1 MKIQIKR
8 EYEEQVEWLRDLP
21 CGIAIFRIEQGK
33 IYTEY
38 MNESVAEISGKTV
51 EEIMDIIGRDPL
63 KVVDKRDYDRV
74 KKEIETVVKENT
86 RLDTEFRLK
95 MEGVPEYWIRVS
107 AKKVEREPQKI
118 LFYTVLLDVTN
129 SKKEEH
135 LMKRQFEAENC
146 KLQEM
151 QCKTIAS
158 LRINYTKDTIEY
170 FHCTDHLLDCVLE
183 KKMSYS
189 QYISYVAGLIQNPN
203 ETQRYC
209 TLLDRQH
216 VLDCFANGNNEI
228 DFDYRRYDEKHAIL
242 WMNSHVKLMNRPNSS
257 DVIGFAYAKDVD
269 VEMQDYTL
277 NRILLDR
284 LRTMLFQKLFF
295 VMAAHMDTRRYD
307 IIQFSDSARWQLPLE
322 GDLDVLLHQL
332 HQIVDDEQAEEFF
345 AVLSDREQ
353 LKQKLKEQKNDE
365 WTFVCKA
372 SERLGI
378 KWMEIRVVCIENENL
393 AEDVY
398 LLTVSNMDEVKE
410 QENRLQQALRKA
422 ERAGRAK
429 QEFLSHM
436 SHEMRTPLNGIKGAL
451 DILKESEDS
460 LTQNN
465 RELLHAAI
473 LSTNHLTS
481 IINDVLD
488 MSKIS
493 EGKMQLYKSWIAM
506 DELMEQLSVIIAP
519 MATEKK
525 IKYVQDVDLQSF
537 QLIYSDMGRL
547 KQIFLNMLSNAVKF
561 TPMGG
566 MIKLT
571 ARTKILGHQKIH
583 VDFEIIDNGIGMAE
597 KFVKRAFEPFEQ
609 EARDMSQV
617 GTGLGMTITKQLVGL
632 LGGTFH
638 LQSTIG
644 IGTKV
649 KIGFDFRASK
659 YDARNLKK
667 NESKNV
673 YSGCDFSGFRC
684 LIVEDNEINLLIA
697 KRQLES
703 MHLET
708 EVACNGEEAVEMFE
722 QSKEWYYDIIFMDI
736 MMPVKDGL
744 TATMEIRSMQRPDA
758 AQIPIVAMTANAFV
772 EDVNKTLSSGMNY
785 HLAKPFDKEQ
795 IQEVLVQEFASEEE
809 T

>member
-1 MKIQIKR
+1 MKAQIKR
-8 EYEEQVEWLRDLP
+8 EYEEQVGWLRDLP
-21 CGIAIFRIEQGK
+21 CGMAIFRVEQEK
-33 IYTEY
+33 VYTEY
-38 MNESVAEISGKTV
+38 INEPVAAISGKNI
-51 EEIMDIIGRDPL
+51 EEIMDIIGEDAL
-63 KVVDKRDYDRV
+63 QVVDKRDRERFRRELED
-74 KKEIETVVKENT
+74 VVRQNT
-86 RLDTEFRLK
+86 RLDIEFRLD
-95 MEGVPEYWIRVS
+95 MDGVPERWIRLS
-107 AKKVEREPQKI
+107 AKRVDREKEKI
-118 LFYTVLLDVTN
+118 LFYAVLLDVTE
-129 SKKEEH
+129 SKEEEH
-135 LMKRQFEAENC
+135 LMKRQFEAENR

-151 QCKTIAS
+151 QCKTIVS
-158 LRINYTKDTIEY
+158 LRINYTTDTIEY
-170 FHCTDHLLDCVLE
+170 FHCADHLLDQVLE
-183 KKMSYS
+183 QKMSYS
-189 QYISYVAGLIQNPN
+189 QYISYVASLIQNPN
-203 ETQRYC
+203 EAQRYRS
-209 TLLDRQH
+209 LLEREH
-216 VLDCFANGNNEI
+216 VLERFANGNNEI
-228 DFDYRRYDEKHAIL
+228 DFDYRRYDEKRSIL
-242 WMNSHVKLMNRPNSS
+242 WMNSHVKLMNQPNSS
-257 DVIGFAYAKDVD
+257 EVIGFAYAKDVD

-284 LRTMLFQKLFF
+284 LRSMLFQKLFF
-295 VMAAHMDTRRYD
+295 VMAAHMNTRRYD
-307 IIQFSDSARWQLPLE
+307 IIQFSESSRWQLPLE
-322 GDLDVLLHQL
+322 GDLDALLHQL
-332 HQIVDDEQAEEFF
+332 RQMVDDEHAEE
-345 AVLSDREQ
+345 VLTILGDQER
-353 LKQKLKEQKNDE
+353 LKQKLEEQKNGE

-372 SERLGI
+372 SEQLGI
-378 KWMEIRVVCIENENL
+378 KWMEIRVVWIENENL
-393 AEDVY
+393 TEDVY
-398 LLTVSNMDEVKE
+398 LLTVSNIDEVKE
-410 QENRLQQALRKA
+410 QENQLQQALRKA
-422 ERAGRAK
+422 ERAGKAK

-451 DILKESEDS
+451 DILKESETA
-460 LTQNN
+460 LEPKN

-506 DELMEQLSVIIAP
+506 DELMEQISVIIAP

-525 IKYVQDVDLQSF
+525 IKYVQDVDLLSF

-561 TPMGG
+561 TPVGG

-583 VDFEIIDNGIGMAE
+583 VDFEILDNGIGMAE

-617 GTGLGMTITKQLVGL
+617 GTGLGMTITKQLVDL
-632 LGGTFH
+632 LGGTFD
-638 LQSTIG
+638 LQSSIG

-667 NESKNV
+667 NESKNI
-673 YSGCDFSGFRC
+673 YAGCDFSGLRC

-697 KRQLES
+697 RRQLES

-708 EVACNGEEAVEMFE
+708 EVARNGEEAVELFE
-722 QSKEWYYDIIFMDI
+722 ASDEWYYDIIFMDI
-736 MMPVKDGL
+736 MMPIKDGL
-744 TATMEIRSMQRPDA
+744 TATVEIRNMQRPDA
-758 AQIPIVAMTANAFV
+758 AQVPIVAMTANAFV